1 MCLIINS
8 AIHKRRFGKY
18 IPIKTRK
25 NLEVYKF
32 VKVDW
37 HEKNPQMINSAVQ
50 DYTYLI
56 DNIYN
61 TKFSIEGVYN
71 NEVHNGY
78 HSYIHRAI
86 AESHLSYYSKIFGS
100 NGLAVCIIPKGSKI
114 YLGTDEEVVSNKI
127 KIVKVEKL

>member
-8 AIHKRRFGKY
+8 AIHKKLFGKY
-18 IPIKTRK
+18 IPIKIRK

-32 VKVDW
+32 IKVNWNKKDI
-37 HEKNPQMINSAVQ
+37 QMINSAVQ

-61 TKFSIEGVYN
+61 TKFSIEGRYN
-71 NEVHNGY
+71 NEVHSGY
-78 HSYIHRAI
+78 HSYIHRAV
-86 AESHLSYYSKIFGS
+86 AESHLPYYSKIYNS
-100 NGLAVCIIPKGSKI
+100 NGLAVCIIPEGSKV
-114 YLGTDEEVVSNKI
+114 YLGTDGEIVSDKI